1 MLPRFEDLD
10 SETAALVESYLPAS
24 ALEMVR
30 LIGLQAALLVIEHFG
45 GTDLHFFREKETCF
59 PNDFLSLAQVIG
71 KEKAALLA
79 REYPAAKKVYVP
91 RCMKAMNAL
100 RNREIIAL
108 ADQMMQQ
115 KSIRRVCEDLARRYR
130 TSTRLIQ
137 VTIPRQSRGLSV
149 AGPSKGPIRDG
160 QERFLPLLQLPYRN
174 LTEPRPHRQQ

>member
-10 SETAALVESYLPAS
+10 PETASLVESFLPGS

-45 GTDLHFFREKETCF
+45 GTDLFFIREKETSL
-59 PNDFLSLAQVIG
+59 PEDFMALAQVIG
-71 KEKAALLA
+71 TEKAAILA
-79 REYPAAKKVYVP
+79 REYPAADKVYVP

-108 ADQMMQQ
+108 ADKMIRE
-115 KSIRRVCEDLARRYR
+115 KSMRQICKDLARRYR

-137 VTIPRQSRGLSV
+137 DIVN
-149 AGPSKGPIRDG
+149 SKGG
-160 QERFLPLLQLPYRN
+160 K
-174 LTEPRPHRQQ
+174 RP